1 MAALSAVPGACDL
14 GGMSAPP
21 GTTSPAQSVV
31 TDQTDGAWD
40 AIVVGAGPAGALA
53 ARRLSAAGRRVLL
66 LDRRRFPRDK
76 TCGDALIPDAQ
87 TCLARN
93 GLLDRVRDLAWS
105 VAGGEVYSPSRLRL
119 GLDCPTLTV
128 PRRLLDATLAAA
140 AVETGA
146 CFAVGA
152 VEDVQDE
159 GSGGVAI
166 RVAGRA
172 APLRAR
178 VGILATG
185 AHVGLLERA
194 GLLERQRAS
203 AVAIRC
209 YLRSRHRIDQ
219 MVISFDRSILPGY
232 AWIFPVGDDGDGTW
246 RYNVGCGV
254 VLRKSDEAGPQH
266 ALRAMLDR
274 FLRDFPA
281 ARALADGQV
290 GREPTRGALL
300 RTGLTGARPWGGGAL
315 LAAGEAI
322 GATFPLTGEGIGKA
336 LETAELASDAALAA
350 LASDSL
356 APLAD
361 YPGALTR
368 TLRARYRGYTIAERW
383 VGRAWLADLVVRRAV
398 RRPHVRAALT
408 DILHERADP
417 QRVFSLAGLTRAL
430 VT

>member
-1 MAALSAVPGACDL
+1 M
-14 GGMSAPP
+14 
-21 GTTSPAQSVV
+21 TPAQSVV
-31 TDQTDGAWD
+31 TEQTDAQWD

-53 ARRLSAAGRRVLL
+53 ARRLAAAGHRVLL

-87 TCLARN
+87 ACLARN
-93 GLLDRVRDLAWS
+93 GLLERVRALAWP
-105 VAGGEVYSPSRLRL
+105 VAGGEVHSPGRLRL
-119 GLDCPTLTV
+119 DIDCPTLTV

-140 AVETGA
+140 AVEAGA
-146 CFAVGA
+146 RFAVGA
-152 VEDVQDE
+152 VEDVADHGAE
-159 GSGGVAI
+159 GVSV
-166 RVAGRA
+166 RVAGRD

-178 VGILATG
+178 VGLLATG
-185 AHVGLLERA
+185 AHVGLVERA

-219 MVISFDRSILPGY
+219 MVVSFDRSILPGY

-254 VLRKSDEAGPQH
+254 VLRAGDETGPQH

-274 FLRDFPA
+274 FLREFPA
-281 ARALADGQV
+281 ARALTDGQV

-300 RTGLTGARPWGGGAL
+300 RTGLTGARPWAGGAL
-315 LAAGEAI
+315 LAVGEAI

-336 LETAELASDAALAA
+336 METAELASDAATAA
-350 LASDSL
+350 LAAGTL
-356 APLAD
+356 APLAE
-361 YPGALTR
+361 YPRTLVR
-368 TLRARYRGYTIAERW
+368 TLRPRYLGYAVAERW

-398 RRPHVRAALT
+398 RRPHVRATLN

-417 QRVFSLAGLTRAL
+417 QRVFSLRGLTRAL